1 MKKYV
6 VALALTLFS
15 SSALFAADTTVLPA
29 PNAGDVTFTHKLHQ
43 DRLKVCT
50 TCHIDE
56 KGGKIATLSKK
67 ADAHNLC
74 KGCHETKKAGP
85 TKCGE
90 CHKKNK

>member
-1 MKKYV
+1 MKKIV
-6 VALALTLFS
+6 AALALTLFCTS
-15 SSALFAADTTVLPA
+15 VVSAADTKVLPA

-50 TCHIDE
+50 TCHQYDT
-56 KGGKIATLSKK
+56 GGKIEKLSQKTE
-67 ADAHNLC
+67 AHNLC

-90 CHKKNK
+90 CHKKKR

>member
-1 MKKYV
+1 MKKLI
-6 VALALTLFS
+6 AIAALTLFCS
-15 SSALFAADTTVLPA
+15 SVLHAADTTVLPA

-50 TCHIDE
+50 ACHKDD
-56 KGGKIATLSKK
+56 KGGKIEKLSQKTE
-67 ADAHNLC
+67 AHNLC

-90 CHKKNK
+90 CHKKKK

>member
-1 MKKYV
+1 MKKIIAV
-6 VALALTLFS
+6 TALTLFCS
-15 SSALFAADTTVLPA
+15 STLFAADTKILPA

-50 TCHIDE
+50 ACHKDD
-56 KGGKIATLSKK
+56 KGGKIEKLAQKTE
-67 ADAHNLC
+67 AHNLC